1 MAHEGFRGAEINF
14 LQEQNKDVL
23 EHLERVERERDSA
36 LEVVR
41 DWEDKDRNLS
51 GELTVV
57 RNKIHVLNDEIQQGK
72 TEVIAKDEH
81 IRVLSEQNKQM
92 LDLLE
97 IEETKTKEKTQE
109 TVVLNQQNRK
119 LKQIADE
126 FEHAKE
132 AIAKQVAEAKDQAM
146 ALIEQVRSQ
155 RQLNETL
162 RADIANTEA
171 QSKVD
176 IEALE
181 QALKVVNAKNME
193 YVGRINKQETKEQGL
208 QSEVETLRE
217 ETENL
222 RNDIHDLKRQLEGDE
237 EEQKSFEKNKGNVQ
251 QQIEATEAQIDAL
264 KKALSSAERANEH
277 LQQENRQSAE
287 RYRET
292 ADKVYA
298 LMDSLRL
305 NQVELKKQEAENNVK
320 DKKINSLEKQAQN
333 CQAKISLETDAKTV
347 AEQEKR
353 EAEQESGLLKK
364 KNRKVEESIS
374 VSQKATEKAE
384 AEIQD
389 LNEKINAL
397 QTQNAYL
404 ASRIDAQEEEKNSLK
419 AELKKESDRLADLTR
434 TNTSLRDGIEKLDEV
449 LKNSKSDKSQLQA
462 ELEFIK
468 REDVLDETGRQRP
481 ILIQSTESNL
491 IERLQINE
499 FLFEAQQARNPVPP
513 MVEKIAQMLEL
524 LHTGQSQADQYLN
537 DLSRS
542 NSLLSALR
550 QKNMILF
557 EKTQMFES
565 FKTRAL
571 LKYVMNLTEANM
583 NTDLHLDGLSFGP
596 REVSEML
603 NLLQRYKATNSVYI
617 LSLCDNGLEDE
628 SVNIV
633 LQLIFALPY
642 LKSIDLRKNYFSNDA
657 IRQIESQCR
666 TMEGITG
673 VIKSANMVINVHSG
687 NQLRLSIDV
696 GDQMAGKPTSNA
708 MEFEADKTLN
718 LSEADPFLAGPG
730 GVTRPGALQAPQ
742 QSQMAV
748 ADPAAADAGMGG
760 TGKIKKPGAGGG
772 PGGGPGMPGMG
783 GEPPEMGGVP
793 VGLGG
798 PGDVSSLGRD
808 KKGRD
813 STLPAVGKPK
823 PGRRSKAPPPQPVV
837 ERLPNQNVVD
847 KWQAGSYAIGAYP
860 ARPTSASSRRSG
872 LSAMSDGRSISDRSD
887 RSKDSARSPG
897 MNHSVSAPAIG
908 KRNKK

>member
-14 LQEQNKDVL
+14 LQEQNRDVL
-23 EHLERVERERDSA
+23 ESLERVERERDSA
-36 LEVVR
+36 LTIVQ
-41 DWEDKDRNLS
+41 DWEEKDRQLS
-51 GELTVV
+51 DELQVV
-57 RNKIHVLNDEIQQGK
+57 RNKIQVLNDEIQQGK

-109 TVVLNQQNRK
+109 TVVLSQQNKK

-146 ALIEQVRSQ
+146 ALIEQVRNQ
-155 RQLNETL
+155 RHLNETL

-181 QALKVVNAKNME
+181 QALKVVNARNME
-193 YVGRINKQETKEQGL
+193 YITRINKQETKEQGL

-222 RNDIHDLKRQLEGDE
+222 RNDINELKRQLEGDE
-237 EEQKSFEKNKGNVQ
+237 DDQKDFEKNKGNVQ

-305 NQVELKKQEAENNVK
+305 NQVELKKQEAENTVK

-333 CQAKISLETDAKTV
+333 CQAKISLEMDAKTV

-434 TNTSLRDGIEKLDEV
+434 NNTQLRDGIEKLDEI
-449 LKNSKSDKSQLQA
+449 LKNSKSDKAQLTA
-462 ELEFIK
+462 ELEYIK
-468 REDVLDETGRQRP
+468 REDVLDDTGRQRP

-513 MVEKIAQMLEL
+513 MVEKVAQMLEL

-571 LKYVMNLTEANM
+571 LKYVMNLTEAG
-583 NTDLHLDGLSFGP
+583 TCSDLHLDGLAFGP
-596 REVSEML
+596 REISEML
-603 NLLQRYKATNSVYI
+603 SLMQRYKATDQVFV
-617 LSLCDNGLEDE
+617 LSLVDNGLEDE
-628 SVNIV
+628 SMNII
-633 LQLIFALPY
+633 LQMMFAFPY
-642 LKSIDLRKNYFSNDA
+642 LRSLDLRKNYFTNDA
-657 IRQIESQCR
+657 IRQLESQVR

-673 VIKSANMVINVHSG
+673 VIKTANMEVNVHSG
-687 NQLRLSIDV
+687 NQLRLCIQV
-696 GDQMAGKPTSNA
+696 GEQMAGKPGQMA
-708 MEFEADKTLN
+708 MEFEADKKLN
-718 LSEADPFLAGPG
+718 HDEADPFLTSPSGI
-730 GVTRPGALQAPQ
+730 TRPAALQAPQ
-742 QSQMAV
+742 TSQMAV
-748 ADPAAADAGMGG
+748 SDPAAADAVGMG
-760 TGKIKKPGAGGG
+760 TSGKVRKPGGMQ
-772 PGGGPGMPGMG
+772 PGAMG
-783 GEPPEMGGVP
+783 DEPQVGGVP

-813 STLPAVGKPK
+813 STLPSVGKPK
-823 PGRRSKAPPPQPVV
+823 PGRRSKAPPPPPVV
-837 ERLPNQNVVD
+837 ERIPNQKVVD
-847 KWQAGSYAIGAYP
+847 KWQAGTYAVGAYP
-860 ARPTSASSRRSG
+860 NRPSSASSRRS
-872 LSAMSDGRSISDRSD
+872 LMSDVRSISDRSD
-887 RSKDSARSPG
+887 RSDGSGRSP
-897 MNHSVSAPAIG
+897 MQHSSSAPALR
-908 KRNKK
+908 KLPKK

>member
-14 LQEQNKDVL
+14 LQEQNRDVL
-23 EHLERVERERDSA
+23 DSLERVERERDKA
-36 LEVVR
+36 LTIVQE
-41 DWEDKDRNLS
+41 WEDKDRQLS
-51 GELTVV
+51 DELQVV
-57 RNKIHVLNDEIQQGK
+57 RNKISVLNDEIQQGK

-109 TVVLNQQNRK
+109 TVVLSQQNKK
-119 LKQIADE
+119 LRQIADE

-155 RQLNETL
+155 RHLNETL

-193 YVGRINKQETKEQGL
+193 YIGRINKQETKEQGL
-208 QSEVETLRE
+208 QGEVETLRE
-217 ETENL
+217 ETETL
-222 RNDIHDLKRQLEGDE
+222 RNDINDLKRHLEGDE
-237 EEQKSFEKNKGNVQ
+237 EEQKDFEKNKGNVQ

-305 NQVELKKQEAENNVK
+305 NQVELKKQEAENTVK
-320 DKKINSLEKQAQN
+320 DKKINSLEKQGQN
-333 CQAKISLETDAKTV
+333 CQAKISLEMDAKTV

-353 EAEQESGLLKK
+353 EAEQESTLLKK

-434 TNTSLRDGIEKLDEV
+434 TNTQLRDGIEKLDEI
-449 LKNSKSDKSQLQA
+449 LKNSKSDKAQLTA
-462 ELEFIK
+462 ELEYIK

-499 FLFEAQQARNPVPP
+499 FLFESQQARNPVPP

-583 NTDLHLDGLSFGP
+583 CSDLHLDGLSFGP
-596 REVSEML
+596 REISEML
-603 NLLQRYKATNSVYI
+603 NLLQRYKATDQVFVI
-617 LSLCDNGLEDE
+617 SLVDNGLEDE
-628 SVNIV
+628 SMNII
-633 LQLIFALPY
+633 LQLMFALPY
-642 LKSIDLRKNYFSNDA
+642 LRSLDLRKNYFSSDA
-657 IRQIESQCR
+657 VRQLESQVR

-673 VIKSANMVINVHSG
+673 VIKTANMDVNVHSG
-687 NQLRLSIDV
+687 NQLRLCVNI
-696 GDQMAGKPTSNA
+696 GEQMPGRPGQSS
-708 MEFEADKTLN
+708 MDFEVNKNLN
-718 LSEADPFLAGPG
+718 HNEADPFLTSPG

-748 ADPAAADAGMGG
+748 SDPAAADATGTGMGG
-760 TGKIKKPGAGGG
+760 TGKIKKPGQGAPTAGD
-772 PGGGPGMPGMG
+772 
-783 GEPPEMGGVP
+783 EPQVGGVP

-813 STLPAVGKPK
+813 STLPSVGKPK
-823 PGRRSKAPPPQPVV
+823 PGRRSKAAPPQPVV
-837 ERLPNQNVVD
+837 ERIPNQKVVD
-847 KWQAGSYAIGAYP
+847 KWQAGTYAVGAYP
-860 ARPTSASSRRSG
+860 TRPSSASSRRS
-872 LSAMSDGRSISDRSD
+872 LMSDVRSISDRSD
-887 RSKDSARSPG
+887 RSDGSGRSPALG
-897 MNHSVSAPAIG
+897 MQHSSSAPVLR
-908 KRNKK
+908 KQQKK

>member
-1 MAHEGFRGAEINF
+1 MAHEGFRGAEISF

-23 EHLERVERERDSA
+23 LSLERVESERDSA
-36 LEVVR
+36 LQVVQE
-41 DWEDKDRNLS
+41 WEDKDRNLS
-51 GELTVV
+51 GELQVV
-57 RNKIHVLNDEIQQGK
+57 RNKIQVLNDEIQQGK

-97 IEETKTKEKTQE
+97 IEETKTKEKTQQ
-109 TVVLNQQNRK
+109 TVVLNQQNKK

-146 ALIEQVRSQ
+146 ALIEQVRQQ
-155 RQLNETL
+155 RHLNETL

-193 YVGRINKQETKEQGL
+193 YITRINKQETKEQGL
-208 QSEVETLRE
+208 QGEVETLRE

-222 RNDIHDLKRQLEGDE
+222 RNDISDLKKQLEGDE
-237 EEQKSFEKNKGNVQ
+237 DEHAEFEKNKGNVQ
-251 QQIEATEAQIDAL
+251 QQIEAVEAQIDAL

-305 NQVELKKQEAENNVK
+305 NQVELKKQEAENSVK
-320 DKKINSLEKQAQN
+320 EKKITSLEKQGQN
-333 CQAKISLETDAKTV
+333 CQAKISLEMDARTV

-353 EAEQESGLLKK
+353 EAEQESSLLKK

-384 AEIQD
+384 AEIQE

-404 ASRIDAQEEEKNSLK
+404 ASRIDAQEEEKNALK

-434 TNTSLRDGIEKLDEV
+434 TNTTLRDGIEKLDEV
-449 LKNSKSDKSQLQA
+449 LKNSKSDKAQLMA
-462 ELEFIK
+462 ELEYIK

-571 LKYVMNLTEANM
+571 LKYVMNLTESNM
-583 NTDLHLDGLSFGP
+583 CSDLYLDGLSFGP

-603 NLLQRYKATNSVYI
+603 NLLQRYNATNQVYVI
-617 LSLCDNGLEDE
+617 SLMDNGLEDE
-628 SVNIV
+628 SMNII

-642 LKSIDLRKNYFSNDA
+642 LRSIDLRKNYFSADA
-657 IRQIESQCR
+657 IRQLESQLR

-673 VIKSANMVINVHSG
+673 VIKTANMVVNVHSG
-687 NQLRLSIDV
+687 NQLRLSVDM
-696 GDQMAGKPTSNA
+696 GEQMAGKPGQST
-708 MEFEADKTLN
+708 MEFDADQTLN
-718 LSEADPFLAGPG
+718 HSEADPFLTSPS

-748 ADPAAADAGMGG
+748 ADPAAMTDATSMGG
-760 TGKIKKPGAGGG
+760 TGKIKKQGSV
-772 PGGGPGMPGMG
+772 MPGMG
-783 GEPPEMGGVP
+783 GEEPEVGGVP

-813 STLPAVGKPK
+813 SRLPAVGKPK
-823 PGRRSKAPPPQPVV
+823 PGQRSKAAPPNPVM
-837 ERLPNQNVVD
+837 ERLPNQKVLD
-847 KWQAGSYAIGAYP
+847 KWQAGSFAIGAYP
-860 ARPTSASSRRSG
+860 ARPSSASSRRS
-872 LSAMSDGRSISDRSD
+872 MVSDIRSVSDRSD
-887 RSKDSARSPG
+887 RSDESQRSSARK
-897 MNHSVSAPAIG
+897 MTQSVSAPALR
-908 KRNKK
+908 KQPKK